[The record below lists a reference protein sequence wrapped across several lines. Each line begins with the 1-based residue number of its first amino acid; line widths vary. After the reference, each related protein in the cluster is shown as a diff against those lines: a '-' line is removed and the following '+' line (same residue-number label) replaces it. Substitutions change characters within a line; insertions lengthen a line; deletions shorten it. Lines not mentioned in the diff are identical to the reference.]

1 MRPVKAAGAF
11 DALVIGGGL
20 VGAAIAWGLAR
31 TGAETALID
40 EGDVA
45 FRAAR
50 GNFGLVWVQSKGDN
64 RPEYAHWTRR
74 SAELWPDLARAL
86 AAETGIDV
94 ALAQPGG
101 LHFCLSEAE
110 MAERGQMITRMH
122 NQSGGIGAKLLDRS
136 ELKDMVPGLGPEVR
150 GAAFSPVDG
159 HASPLHLLRAFHA
172 GLIGRGG
179 RYLPGRP
186 VDRIEPAPGSFAV
199 YSGTERF
206 VAPKLVVAAGLGS
219 RHLAPMAGLDMPVDP
234 LRGQIMVT
242 ERLKRFLD
250 LPTVFVRQTTEGSV
264 LVGDSHEDVGF
275 DNGTTPAVM
284 QDIARRSVA
293 TFPALA
299 DAQIVRVWGAL
310 RVMTPDGFPIY
321 EQSARYPGAFAATCH
336 SGVTLAGAHA
346 LALTPAIA
354 AGALPSSLDSFM
366 SGRFHVSAA

>member
-31 TGAETALID
+31 AGAETALID

-74 SAELWPDLARAL
+74 SAELWPDLAETL
-86 AAETGIDV
+86 ARETGIDV

-136 ELKDMVPGLGPEVR
+136 ELKDMVPGLGPDVR
-150 GAAFSPVDG
+150 GASFSPVDG

-179 RYLPGRP
+179 RYLPGRT
-186 VDRIEPAPGSFAV
+186 VDRIAPAPGSFAV

-219 RHLAPMAGLDMPVDP
+219 RHLAPMTGLDMPVDP

-250 LPTVFVRQTTEGSV
+250 LPTVFVRQTAEGSV

-346 LALTPAIA
+346 LALAPAIA